1 MTRYCTQCGA
11 PLADGAQF
19 CTTCGARVSA
29 PARTAASPSGEQA
42 SFEAAAVPPSEG
54 ASFEA
59 AAVPPSGDEPEANP
73 AAAGPVAAGAGDREA
88 EAREAE
94 ASLWGAAV
102 DARDQAPAQG
112 AVPFVPAQRVG
123 SGMPASATANRTAFA
138 PVPRASAAPGAYDAQ
153 SGVYDARVGVS
164 GAGAYD
170 AQDASPA
177 GVQGAGAPAP
187 AGPNRRRALVVGILC
202 AWAIVLVVGFVV
214 VLGPFGAGDGQPS
227 QGGSTTVQLT
237 SSSAAAMSSGSAAAP
252 VTTPQATAPAA
263 TSAPATTVPATTA
276 ANGDYVLPDSATR
289 AYSESDLSGLSDWQ
303 LNAALN
309 EIYAR
314 HGRGFSDPTWREYF
328 ESKSWYHEQ
337 YTPEEFDSMPE
348 PLNATEKAN
357 RDAIVLVMQERGLR

>member
-11 PLADGAQF
+11 PLSEGAQF

-29 PARTAASPSGEQA
+29 PARATASPVGEQA
-42 SFEAAAVPPSEG
+42 SFEAAAVPPS
-54 ASFEA
+54 
-59 AAVPPSGDEPEANP
+59 GDESEANP
-73 AAAGPVAAGAGDREA
+73 AAAGPVAADAGDREA

-94 ASLWGAAV
+94 ASLWGASAG
-102 DARDQAPAQG
+102 ARGQAPAQG

-123 SGMPASATANRTAFA
+123 TGIPASAAADRTAFE
-138 PVPRASAAPGAYDAQ
+138 PVPRASAAPGGYDTTAPGAYGTGRA
-153 SGVYDARVGVS
+153 GAAAPGTYDPA
-164 GAGAYD
+164 APGAYD
-170 AQDASPA
+170 VAQAS
-177 GVQGAGAPAP
+177 VPAP
-187 AGPNRRRALVVGILC
+187 AGPARRRALVVGVIC
-202 AWAIVLVVGFVV
+202 AWAIALVVGFVV
-214 VLGPFGAGDGQPS
+214 VLNPFGSGGSQPS
-227 QGGSTTVQLT
+227 EGGTTTVQLT
-237 SSSAAAMSSGSAAAP
+237 SSSAAVTSSGSATAP
-252 VTTPQATAPAA
+252 VTTPQVTAPAA